1 MTVNL
6 IRSEASQFHERT
18 TAAHF
23 LVGHDSYHVPPAKLD
38 SADISKLY
46 RPEVPSEM
54 TPMQRFAILSTA
66 SDPRPWESKRVMR
79 HLGLQEGSLATLE
92 ARVDA
97 AVAVSIGSA
106 GPQFSKKPKG
116 AVGERA

>member
-6 IRSEASQFHERT
+6 IRSEASQFYERT
-18 TAAHF
+18 TAANF
-23 LVGHDSYHVPPAKLD
+23 LVGHDSYHVAPANLD

-46 RPEVPSEM
+46 RPDAPSGT

-66 SDPRPWESKRVMR
+66 NDPHPWEGKRVMR
-79 HLGLQEGSLATLE
+79 HLGLQEGSSATLE

-97 AVAVSIGSA
+97 AVSVSTGST
-106 GPQFSKKPKG
+106 GPRFSNKPKG
-116 AVGERA
+116 AVGERV